1 MVGIPNSK
9 DVKLSG
15 NTVMG
20 NKTIQTI
27 EVPNMIRRSS
37 MMQHYSSNKN
47 KKDTPY
53 SKVRKS
59 KEVTDYFD
67 FSTIRHKY
75 FDHIEQA
82 TKV

>member
-1 MVGIPNSK
+1 
-9 DVKLSG
+9 
-15 NTVMG
+15 MG

-67 FSTIRHKY
+67 FSTIRHKN

-82 TKV
+82 TKVSRN